1 MKNKNVYILNE
12 YFNREFHSNLILGIL
27 SASKGANVY
36 IGTDQDFKFLLKR
49 NLLKSGIF
57 HTKSITH
64 GKEKTEFHNKL
75 KKRGFIITCID
86 QEGTSVHEIDLDEF
100 YIKARFNPSDLKNID
115 AFLCWGKY
123 DYDRLIKFF
132 PNQKKKFF
140 LTGSPR
146 KDMWTKRFRSYWESM
161 DNEKSDILIISNFS
175 FYNNYLNLK
184 KILKRKKIEG
194 YYSRSKKLKANEIK
208 YYTYQKSNFYS
219 FIELA
224 KFLALKFPKKKIL
237 VRPHPTEKIDIWINK
252 LKKIKNIKISNDT
265 MISKQISQTKYVIQN
280 GSTSALEAYLFDK
293 PVINFEKNNKNF
305 GYGAFTRKFSSNL
318 RKKEEVYK
326 FIKDFNK
333 NKINKKSNQLVN
345 HRIKFIGKKMSS
357 ELIVDLW
364 NKLSTKLPHENNYNL
379 KIKTNTIYNDLI
391 NLTLKTAILKMRGKY
406 HLYNYIRKK
415 FYKIDFCNIAND
427 IKKLKKILN
436 INDKIKVKQLGKRL
450 IFLSK

>member
-1 MKNKNVYILNE
+1 
-12 YFNREFHSNLILGIL
+12 
-27 SASKGANVY
+27 
-36 IGTDQDFKFLLKR
+36 
-49 NLLKSGIF
+49 
-57 HTKSITH
+57 
-64 GKEKTEFHNKL
+64 
-75 KKRGFIITCID
+75 
-86 QEGTSVHEIDLDEF
+86 
-100 YIKARFNPSDLKNID
+100 
-115 AFLCWGKY
+115 
-123 DYDRLIKFF
+123 
-132 PNQKKKFF
+132 
-140 LTGSPR
+140 
-146 KDMWTKRFRSYWESM
+146 
-161 DNEKSDILIISNFS
+161 
-175 FYNNYLNLK
+175 
-184 KILKRKKIEG
+184 
-194 YYSRSKKLKANEIK
+194 
-208 YYTYQKSNFYS
+208 
-219 FIELA
+219 
-224 KFLALKFPKKKIL
+224 
-237 VRPHPTEKIDIWINK
+237 
-252 LKKIKNIKISNDT
+252 